1 MSQSNTWQAGAT
13 TAQASVWWVGF
24 GLVVGVLGAA
34 LISPLYA
41 LYQQAWQLRPSDIS
55 LIYVL
60 YMCGGLCA
68 LLFLGRLPDRIGFQR
83 VMLCFLCL
91 TLAGTLISMLA
102 WNLPSLIVG
111 RFMVGVS
118 SSLITISATTGLTL
132 LAASASTGLQPQR
145 VAMVA
150 SFLNVLGFGL
160 GPLIGGVAGQW
171 LPQPLT
177 TAYLVPLVLGCIGV
191 AGVVTLKL
199 PESVQR
205 DAGQLG
211 QAPERLH
218 WRDCLPRLTWPVR
231 EDSLAFALTCGY
243 PFVAFGVFGLYASMA
258 PLFLQQMIPWS
269 GPMVSGTAIAVILLV
284 SAGIQ
289 LVAASLPLHRCG
301 FAGMALQVLSNG
313 MLLLNLQ
320 LQSTLLFILGVGLT
334 ALGHGMCMLAGM
346 TMVGRLARPDNRAG
360 MLSTYQTIGLLG
372 SMLPMMAV
380 GWIADHWSI
389 KLAVSLFAC
398 FVMLLAT
405 LLGLAFARH
414 PRMQGVAD

>member
-83 VMLCFLCL
+83 VMLCFPVPD
-91 TLAGTLISMLA
+91 AGGHPDLHAGLESAQPDRRALH
-102 WNLPSLIVG
+102 G
-111 RFMVGVS
+111 GGVVKPHHHQRHHG
-118 SSLITISATTGLTL
+118 TD
-132 LAASASTGLQPQR
+132 AAGGQRSTRLQPQR

-160 GPLIGGVAGQW
+160 GPLIGGMAGQW

-211 QAPERLH
+211 QAP
-218 WRDCLPRLTWPVR
+218 DACT
-231 EDSLAFALTCGY
+231 G
-243 PFVAFGVFGLYASMA
+243 
-258 PLFLQQMIPWS
+258 
-269 GPMVSGTAIAVILLV
+269 GTVCR
-284 SAGIQ
+284 G
-289 LVAASLPLHRCG
+289 
-301 FAGMALQVLSNG
+301 
-313 MLLLNLQ
+313 
-320 LQSTLLFILGVGLT
+320 
-334 ALGHGMCMLAGM
+334 
-346 TMVGRLARPDNRAG
+346 
-360 MLSTYQTIGLLG
+360 
-372 SMLPMMAV
+372 
-380 GWIADHWSI
+380 
-389 KLAVSLFAC
+389 
-398 FVMLLAT
+398 
-405 LLGLAFARH
+405 
-414 PRMQGVAD
+414 